1 MEPHTE
7 KEDAEDGKK
16 SFRDVIADF
25 MGYTSAHGFGRL
37 VATKSFLWKIL
48 WIMGILAGF
57 AMFVLETMS
66 LFKLYLSRPVQTSV
80 SVVHDRV

>member
-7 KEDAEDGKK
+7 REDVENRNK

-48 WIMGILAGF
+48 WIMGILFGF
-57 AMFVLETMS
+57 TMFVLHGNNELIQIVFVT
-66 LFKLYLSRPVQTSV
+66 TSANICI
-80 SVVHDRV
+80 DCT